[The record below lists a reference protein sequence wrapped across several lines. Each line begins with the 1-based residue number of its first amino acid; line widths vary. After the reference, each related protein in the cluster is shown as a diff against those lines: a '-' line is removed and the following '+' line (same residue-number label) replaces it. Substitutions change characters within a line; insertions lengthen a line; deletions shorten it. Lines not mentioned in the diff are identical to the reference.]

1 MQGYSSLILQGAL
14 VTIELAICSLIL
26 AIIMGVVCALGKLS
40 QKPILPLLC
49 QAYTSLIRGVPDLV
63 LMMLIFF
70 GLQFLLNSITDF
82 FEADMIE
89 INPFVAGIITLGFI
103 YGAYFTETFRG
114 AFQSVP
120 KTLIDAATALGLN
133 KRQVFIYVRF
143 PLMMRYALPGV
154 ANNWLVILKATALVS
169 LLGLFDLVKATKTAG
184 EATYQPLFF
193 ALLAGAFYL
202 FFTSISNVVLWWLEK
217 HYSAGVT
224 KAKL

>member
-1 MQGYSSLILQGAL
+1 MQGYSSLILKGAL
-14 VTIELAICSLIL
+14 VTIELAISSLVLAMIL
-26 AIIMGVVCALGKLS
+26 GVICALGKLS
-40 QKPILPLLC
+40 RKPILQLFC
-49 QAYTSLIRGVPDLV
+49 QVYTSFIRGVPDLV

-82 FEADMIE
+82 FDVDMIE
-89 INPFVAGIITLGFI
+89 IDPFVAGIITLGFI

-120 KTLIDAATALGLN
+120 KTLIDAATALGLS
-133 KRQVFIYVRF
+133 KHQVFIYVRF

-169 LLGLFDLVKATKTAG
+169 LLGLFDLVKATKTAS

-217 HYSAGVT
+217 HYSIT
-224 KAKL
+224 KTKL

>member
-1 MQGYSSLILQGAL
+1 MQGYSSLILKGAL
-14 VTIELAICSLIL
+14 VTIELAISSLVLAMIL
-26 AIIMGVVCALGKLS
+26 GVICALGKLS
-40 QKPILPLLC
+40 RKPILQLLC
-49 QAYTSLIRGVPDLV
+49 QVYTSFIRGVPDLV

-82 FEADMIE
+82 FDVDMIE
-89 INPFVAGIITLGFI
+89 IDPFVAGIITLGFI

-114 AFQSVP
+114 SFQSVP
-120 KTLIDAATALGLN
+120 KTLIDAATALGLS
-133 KRQVFIYVRF
+133 KHQVFIYVRF

-217 HYSAGVT
+217 HYSIT
-224 KAKL
+224 KTKL

>member
-1 MQGYSSLILQGAL
+1 MQGYSSQILQGAI

-26 AIIMGVVCALGKLS
+26 AIFMGVICALGKLS
-40 QKPILPLLC
+40 KKRALQLLC
-49 QAYTSLIRGVPDLV
+49 QAYTSVIRGVPDLV
-63 LMMLIFF
+63 LMIMLFY

-82 FEADMIE
+82 FDADMIE
-89 INPFVAGIITLGFI
+89 IDPFMAGIITLGFI

-133 KRQVFIYVRF
+133 KRQTFVFIKF

-169 LLGLFDLVKATKTAG
+169 LLGLSDLVKVTRTAG
-184 EATYQPLFF
+184 DATTQRLLF
-193 ALLAGAFYL
+193 ALLAAAFYL
-202 FFTSISNVVLWWLEK
+202 FFTSISNIALWWLEK
-217 HYSAGVT
+217 HYSTGIT

>member
-1 MQGYSSLILQGAL
+1 MQGYSSLIVQGAL

-26 AIIMGVVCALGKLS
+26 AIMMGVVCALGKLS
-40 QKPILPLLC
+40 QKPILQLLC
-49 QAYTSLIRGVPDLV
+49 QVYTSLIRGVPDLV

>member
-14 VTIELAICSLIL
+14 ITIELAICSLIL
-26 AIIMGVVCALGKLS
+26 AVMIGVVCALGKLS
-40 QKPILPLLC
+40 QKPILQLLC

-82 FEADMIE
+82 LEVDMIE